1 MYAFSGENGKILWRF
16 KTDSNEIWAS
26 PQLADIDGDGQVEV
40 LVISSKGTV
49 YALKCIK
56 RSGFRIYWEGGN
68 ANLNTIQVMN
78 LKFVDPDY
86 DGLSTYTEN
95 IIGTNPYNPDTDGDG
110 YNDGLEL
117 INGTNPLN
125 KNSTP

>member
-1 MYAFSGENGKILWRF
+1 
-16 KTDSNEIWAS
+16 
-26 PQLADIDGDGQVEV
+26 
-40 LVISSKGTV
+40 
-49 YALKCIK
+49 
-56 RSGFRIYWEGGN
+56 
-68 ANLNTIQVMN
+68 MN

-95 IIGTNPYNPDTDGDG
+95 IIGTNPYNPDTDGDS
-110 YNDGLEL
+110 YSDGLEL